1 MPGVDE
7 ASVVG
12 DERVCVI
19 GGGGG
24 RLVERVLS
32 HDDTTRRYEYSIV
45 EAPMPLDQH
54 RAAMWVEPDGD
65 GSRFFWEITVEPM
78 QPQSRCEALRPHGVT
93 SCHHNA
99 VGARPETRVTT

>member
-1 MPGVDE
+1 VATIRADVAIDRTPGEVWDVVVDIGGLWRWMPGVDE

-32 HDDTTRRYEYSIV
+32 HDDTTRR
-45 EAPMPLDQH
+45 
-54 RAAMWVEPDGD
+54 
-65 GSRFFWEITVEPM
+65 
-78 QPQSRCEALRPHGVT
+78 
-93 SCHHNA
+93 
-99 VGARPETRVTT
+99 